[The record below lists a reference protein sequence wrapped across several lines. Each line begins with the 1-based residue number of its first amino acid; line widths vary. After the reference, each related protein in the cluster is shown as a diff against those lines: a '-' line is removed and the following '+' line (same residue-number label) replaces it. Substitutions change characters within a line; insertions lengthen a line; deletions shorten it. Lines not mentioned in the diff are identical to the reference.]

1 MLPSRIRSLAVA
13 VLRLGFAALAGYT
26 LGFACNRAST
36 PPDGVGTINFF
47 SYFTIL
53 SNISATVTFA
63 VGGIA
68 LLLGR
73 RGMPD
78 GVRGAV
84 TCYMTV
90 TGIIYAVVLRP
101 DQEAAGQLAQWIDD
115 VVHLVM
121 PIAVFVDWLAV
132 PPRERQRYSILRY
145 WLLFP
150 VAYVTYSLVRG
161 HFVNWYP
168 YPFLDPR
175 GRGYAHVAVE
185 CCFIALAI
193 VAVCLLV
200 VWLGRLLRRKVSSD
214 VIM

>member
-1 MLPSRIRSLAVA
+1 MASRIVAQIVA

-26 LGFACNRAST
+26 LAVACNRAST
-36 PPDGVGTINFF
+36 PPAGVGTANFF

-68 LLLGR
+68 LLLSR
-73 RGMPD
+73 RGLPD

-84 TCYMTV
+84 TCYMSV
-90 TGIIYAVVLRP
+90 TGIIYAVVLRA
-101 DQEAAGQLAQWIDD
+101 DAEQAGQLAQWIDD

-121 PIAVFVDWLAV
+121 PIAVFADWLV
-132 PPRERQRYSILRY
+132 MPPREALRYSIVRY
-145 WLLFP
+145 WLPFP
-150 VAYVTYSLVRG
+150 VAFVTYSVIRG

-175 GRGYAHVAVE
+175 GRGYAHVALE
-185 CCFIALAI
+185 CCLIALVI
-193 VAVCLLV
+193 VGVCLVV
-200 VWLGRLLRRKVSSD
+200 VWLGRLLRGKVGSD
-214 VIM
+214 VMV

>member
-1 MLPSRIRSLAVA
+1 MASRIAAQIVA

-36 PPDGVGTINFF
+36 PPTGVGTVNFF

-73 RGMPD
+73 RGLPD
-78 GVRGAV
+78 GMRGAV

-101 DQEAAGQLAQWIDD
+101 DAEQAGQLAQWIDD

-121 PIAVFVDWLAV
+121 PIAVFVDWLVV
-132 PPRERQRYSILRY
+132 PPREKLRYSIVRY

-150 VAYVTYSLVRG
+150 VAFVTYSLIRG

-185 CCFIALAI
+185 CCLIALVI
-193 VAVCLLV
+193 VGVCLAV
-200 VWLGRLLRRKVSSD
+200 VWLARLLRAKVSSD
-214 VIM
+214 VML

>member
-1 MLPSRIRSLAVA
+1 MAPRIVTWIVA
-13 VLRLGFAALAGYT
+13 VLRIALAVLAGYT
-26 LGFACNRAST
+26 LAVAGHRASS
-36 PPDGVGTINFF
+36 PPTGVGTVNFF

-53 SNISATVTFA
+53 SNLSATVTFA
-63 VGGIA
+63 VGGAA

-78 GVRGAV
+78 SVRGAV

-90 TGIIYAVVLRP
+90 TGIIYAVVLRA
-101 DQEAAGQLAQWIDD
+101 DAAQSGQVAKWIDD

-121 PIAVFVDWLAV
+121 PIAVFVDWVAV
-132 PPRERQRYSILRY
+132 PPRERQRYSIVGY

-150 VAYVTYSLVRG
+150 IAFVTYSLIRG
-161 HFVNWYP
+161 HNVGWYP

-185 CCFIALAI
+185 CCFIALVI
-193 VAVCLLV
+193 VGVCLAV
-200 VWLGRLLRRKVSSD
+200 VWLGRRLRGKVSSD

>member
-1 MLPSRIRSLAVA
+1 MASRIVTWTVA
-13 VLRLGFAALAGYT
+13 VLRLGFAALGGYT
-26 LGFACNRAST
+26 LGYACNTAST
-36 PPDGVGTINFF
+36 PPNGVGTVNFF

-53 SNISATVTFA
+53 SNISATVTLA

-73 RGMPD
+73 RGVPD

-84 TCYMTV
+84 ACYMSV

-101 DQEAAGQLAQWIDD
+101 DQAGQIEQWIDD

-121 PIAVFVDWLAV
+121 PIVVFVDWLVV
-132 PPRERQRYSILRY
+132 PPRERQPYSVLRY

-150 VAYVTYSLVRG
+150 MVFVVYSLVRG
-161 HFVNWYP
+161 HFANWYP

-175 GRGYAHVAVE
+175 GRGYGHVAVD
-185 CCFIALAI
+185 CCVIALAI

>member
-1 MLPSRIRSLAVA
+1 MASRILTWAVA
-13 VLRLGFAALAGYT
+13 VLRLGFAALGGYT
-26 LGFACNRAST
+26 LGYACNVAST
-36 PPDGVGTINFF
+36 PPKGVGTVNFF

-53 SNISATVTFA
+53 SNISATVTLA
-63 VGGIA
+63 VGGFA

-84 TCYMTV
+84 TCYMSV

-101 DQEAAGQLAQWIDD
+101 DEAGAIEQWIDD

-121 PIAVFVDWLAV
+121 PIVVFADWLVV
-132 PPRERQRYSILRY
+132 PPRERPSYSILRY

-150 VAYVTYSLVRG
+150 VVFVVYSLVRG
-161 HFVNWYP
+161 HFANWYP

-175 GRGYAHVAVE
+175 GRGYGHVAGD
-185 CCFIALAI
+185 CCVIALAI
-193 VAVCLLV
+193 VGVCLLV
-200 VWLGRLLRRKVSSD
+200 VWLARQLRRKVSSD

>member
-1 MLPSRIRSLAVA
+1 M
-13 VLRLGFAALAGYT
+13 
-26 LGFACNRAST
+26 
-36 PPDGVGTINFF
+36 
-47 SYFTIL
+47 
-53 SNISATVTFA
+53 TFA

-73 RGMPD
+73 RGLPD

-90 TGIIYAVVLRP
+90 TGIIYAVVLRA
-101 DQEAAGQLAQWIDD
+101 DAEQVGQLAPWIDD

-121 PIAVFVDWLAV
+121 PIAVFADWLV
-132 PPRERQRYSILRY
+132 GPPREKLRYSIVRY

-150 VAYVTYSLVRG
+150 VAFVTYSLIRG

-185 CCFIALAI
+185 CCVIAL
-193 VAVCLLV
+193 VVVGVCLVV
-200 VWLGRLLRRKVSSD
+200 VWLGRLLRGKVSSD
-214 VIM
+214 VML

>member
-1 MLPSRIRSLAVA
+1 MASRIVTWTVA
-13 VLRLGFAALAGYT
+13 VLRLGFAALGGYT
-26 LGFACNRAST
+26 LGYACNTAST
-36 PPDGVGTINFF
+36 PPNGVGTVNFF

-53 SNISATVTFA
+53 SNISATVTLA

-73 RGMPD
+73 RGVPD

-84 TCYMTV
+84 ACYMSV

-101 DQEAAGQLAQWIDD
+101 DQAGQLEQWIDD

-121 PIAVFVDWLAV
+121 PIAVFVDWLVV
-132 PPRERQRYSILRY
+132 PPRERQAYSILRY
-145 WLLFP
+145 WLLLPIVF
-150 VAYVTYSLVRG
+150 VVYSLVRG
-161 HFVNWYP
+161 HFANWYP

-175 GRGYAHVAVE
+175 GRGYGHVAVD
-185 CCFIALAI
+185 CCVIALAI
-193 VAVCLLV
+193 VGVCLLV

>member
-1 MLPSRIRSLAVA
+1 MVPSRIWSLLVA

-26 LGFACNRAST
+26 LGFAGNRAST
-36 PPDGVGTINFF
+36 PPNGVGTVNFF

-73 RGMPD
+73 RGLPD

-90 TGIIYAVVLRP
+90 TGIIYGVVLRP
-101 DQEAAGQLAQWIDD
+101 DQAGQVAQWIDD

-121 PIAVFVDWLAV
+121 PIVVFVDWIAV

-161 HFVNWYP
+161 HFANWYP

-185 CCFIALAI
+185 CCFIALVI
-193 VAVCLLV
+193 VAVCLVV
-200 VWLGRLLRRKVSSD
+200 VWLGRQLRRKVSSD